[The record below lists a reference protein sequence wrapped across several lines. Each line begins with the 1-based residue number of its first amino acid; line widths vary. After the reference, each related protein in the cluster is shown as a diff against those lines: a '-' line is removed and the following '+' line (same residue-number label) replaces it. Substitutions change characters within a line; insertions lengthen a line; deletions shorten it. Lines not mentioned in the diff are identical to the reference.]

1 MRGLILM
8 IGDDFEEQGMLRA
21 RLNSIGFNVIWV
33 HAATI
38 LGNQWVKTSQF
49 EGIILNFD
57 MQHHNGMAVL
67 ESLHKLSGETPV
79 IVMSCLSTHERLE
92 ETLRKGA
99 RDYVSLPEDIDLL
112 REKCLRHFQVREE
125 TPHDRPSHQGRAQQ

>member
-57 MQHHNGMAVL
+57 MHDHNGMAVL

-79 IVMSCLSTHERLE
+79 IVMSCLSTRERLE

-99 RDYVSLPEDIDLL
+99 RDYISLPEDIDLL
-112 REKCLRHFQVREE
+112 REKCLRHFQPRD
-125 TPHDRPSHQGRAQQ
+125 TTIPYLRSHQGEVQQ